1 MLQSKDFRVVA
12 SDATDVFGLNVLIL
26 YIYAL
31 FCYDTENR
39 VYVVFVLPFDYIVT
53 IIFYSVDINFSVFLN
68 DNMINSFTDVD
79 CV

>member
-53 IIFYSVDINFSVFLN
+53 IIF
-68 DNMINSFTDVD
+68 
-79 CV
+79 